1 MRPPARCREGC
12 IEPSLAPHPVHVP
25 LSPHLLCF
33 PQNDSLIISSFTL
46 KTETSIQ
53 GIPGGPVVKSP
64 PCNVG
69 DTGSIS
75 GLGRSHMPPGN

>member
-1 MRPPARCREGC
+1 MRPPSRCREGC
-12 IEPSLAPHPVHVP
+12 IEPSLAPDPVHVP
-25 LSPHLLCF
+25 LCF

-46 KTETSIQ
+46 KTETSRQ

-64 PCNVG
+64 PCNAG

-75 GLGRSHMPPGN
+75 GPGRSHMPLGN